1 MHVKSEGRV
10 DWFSLQSKLSPA
22 MHGCG
27 LDHHHDWMGQKV
39 GHCPQLMNNSWL
51 CPDMF
56 DVCATSSGYS
66 LARRCVQ

>member
-27 LDHHHDWMGQKV
+27 LDHYHDWMGQKV
-39 GHCPQLMNNSWL
+39 GHCPQVMNNS
-51 CPDMF
+51 
-56 DVCATSSGYS
+56 CARTCLMYV
-66 LARRCVQ
+66 RHQVVTV